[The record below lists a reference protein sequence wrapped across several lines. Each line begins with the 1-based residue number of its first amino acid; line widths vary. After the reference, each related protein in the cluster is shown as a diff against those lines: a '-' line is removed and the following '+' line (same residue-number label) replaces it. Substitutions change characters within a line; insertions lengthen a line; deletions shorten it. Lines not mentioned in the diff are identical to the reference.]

1 MTASLEH
8 QFNDHHFCG
17 DWCKYINIPEE
28 QWNSMNAADDY
39 KLQNKIFDEHIY
51 NEAKEIM
58 IFLLPIEIC
67 IC

>member
-39 KLQNKIFDEHIY
+39 KLQNNF
-51 NEAKEIM
+51 
-58 IFLLPIEIC
+58 
-67 IC
+67 